1 MSRGERLFDQRNA
14 GGASG
19 AEDAQFHRS
28 PPISIVRAARRTSHR
43 KLPAAHSTADA
54 AEDCQRDATVY
65 EATGSVWGVEDEVGF
80 LGQLKDGQ
88 GAQTGDQ

>member
-19 AEDAQFHRS
+19 AEDAQFHRFLPS
-28 PPISIVRAARRTSHR
+28 RSRARRPRTSHHR

-65 EATGSVWGVEDEVGF
+65 EAIGSVWGVEGEVGF
-80 LGQLKDGQ
+80 LEQLKDG
-88 GAQTGDQ
+88 